1 LFAIPLIPFALI
13 AFYLGGMTAGIV
25 MVLAG
30 SVISL
35 SIYRMSPELLL
46 RWYGARKFSDEDCD
60 LIFSHLSEISGK
72 LNVPCPVPCIF
83 DSAAPIAFTV
93 GNKKKYYLLIS
104 KSALDILDRDEL
116 RSILT
121 LEIAKISQRTVAVNT
136 IVALFAG
143 AIASF
148 STVALWM
155 AMLTGFGQE
164 NDPAPRFISFLVMGM
179 VSLPSAL
186 LVHLFS
192 VDSTKEADCLAA
204 EAMEDPGILAK
215 ALGRSGTFIKLHVT
229 GGLNPGHAHL
239 FSVNPL
245 KTNTLFDVY
254 SSMFL
259 TKPAV
264 EQRVMYL
271 ENAKP
276 VSQ

>member
-1 LFAIPLIPFALI
+1 
-13 AFYLGGMTAGIV
+13 
-25 MVLAG
+25 
-30 SVISL
+30 
-35 SIYRMSPELLL
+35 MSPELLL
-46 RWYGARKFSDEDCD
+46 RWYGARKLSGDSYDY
-60 LIFSHLSEISGK
+60 IYSHLSELSTK
-72 LNVPCPVPCIF
+72 LNVPCPVPCMF
-83 DSAAPIAFTV
+83 DSAAPITLTV
-93 GNKKKYYLLIS
+93 GTDKKHYLLVS
-104 KSALDILDRDEL
+104 GSAMDMLDRDEL
-116 RSILT
+116 RSLLT
-121 LEIAKISQRTVAVNT
+121 LEIAKISKRTVAVNT

-143 AIASF
+143 AIASL
-148 STVALWM
+148 STVALWI

-164 NDPAPRFISFLVMGM
+164 NDPSPRFISFLVMGM

-192 VDSTKEADCLAA
+192 VDSTREADCLAA
-204 EAMEDPGILAK
+204 EAMEDAGILAK
-215 ALGRSGTFIKLHVT
+215 ALERSGTFIKLHVT

-271 ENAKP
+271 ENVKP